1 MEDYK
6 MSKEEYK
13 EEIKRMIEKID
24 NDWILDRIL
33 KFIIG
38 ITK

>member
-1 MEDYK
+1 
-6 MSKEEYK
+6 MSKEEYR

>member
-1 MEDYK
+1 
-6 MSKEEYK
+6 MSKEEYR
-13 EEIKRMIEKID
+13 EEIKKMLDKID